1 MKEYKNPSFVSGLSV
16 QNIMKMDLSTI
27 PQEHLSK
34 TASRVISA
42 VNKRSK
48 RLAEKEGKEYTP
60 LSIKGKTP
68 KQIIT
73 TVKKAIKIYNAPT
86 KSLSGKQKKEQAKKA
101 KQKQKQKEKAKR
113 AQQKARAKRAPQ
125 KARAKKKRPNNL
137 QRIKGYTYEQ
147 YNKLSEKELRKEAQT
162 LAGIARKRV
171 KRLEKEGGSY
181 ASTWLDK
188 QLGGDGI
195 STRGKTRNEL
205 LHLFSTL
212 KQFLD
217 METATVSGK
226 KKVEKNVIASLKKEN
241 IDIDEQNYDKVF
253 KALGELDKN
262 FEELSNK
269 DVRYK
274 VIDSIQTMVKKNKNI
289 SVDDLVENMKER
301 ITEAY
306 KDVQQERKRIED
318 TWSDYF
324 EM

>member
-16 QNIMKMDLSTI
+16 QDIMKMDLSTI

-48 RLAEKEGKEYTP
+48 RLAEKEGKEHAP

-68 KQIIT
+68 KQIIA

-86 KSLSGKQKKEQAKKA
+86 KSLSGKQKKEQAKRA
-101 KQKQKQKEKAKR
+101 KQKQKEKAKR
-113 AQQKARAKRAPQ
+113 AQQKEKAKRAPQ
-125 KARAKKKRPNNL
+125 KATAKKKRPNNL

-181 ASTWLDK
+181 ALTWLDK
-188 QLGGDGI
+188 QLGGGGI

-262 FEELSNK
+262 FEELSDK
-269 DVRYK
+269 DIRYK
-274 VIDSIQTMVKKNKNI
+274 AIDNIQAMVKKNKNI

-301 ITEAY
+301 ITGLY

-318 TWSDYF
+318 TWSGYF